1 MTRLSCLLIVLLAAA
16 TLGTGVAR
24 ATPADVAFDGTTAS
38 LTEADPG
45 GWTAKVGVTN
55 LTGAPIDGVTVV
67 APGCSATAAPD
78 KLPAAQHTDVT
89 VTLPADC
96 KAADPKGGYSFTV
109 TTGGQSA
116 KVTAKE
122 KDASDVDWAPFTAFL
137 VALIAGV
144 VLMIGVAVVYA
155 ASKKHSRPKL
165 LDTINGL
172 DKSWTLKDSWASN
185 LTAASGLIVAF
196 LGTSD
201 PLKAVL
207 GDNADA
213 TVGAATVAG
222 AIALALTG
230 AAGVIVLTVQKP
242 GGSDVTVLGLLGGC
256 AVAFGAAGG
265 QIWTL
270 TLVLGE
276 VDLGVGDE
284 ILWVAAIAASLL
296 LAFYA
301 VMSVYDLLVT
311 GLDTAKAPLTKT
323 VDPEVYAAAIE
334 VAAAR
339 GGTLNHDVV
348 EGVLQ
353 QLKVQDDDEPSEKR
367 SLRHRSALL

>member
-1 MTRLSCLLIVLLAAA
+1 MARLFCLMIALVALMA
-16 TLGTGVAR
+16 LGAGVAN

-38 LTEADPG
+38 LTEVDAG

-55 LTGAPIDGVTVV
+55 LTGAQLDGVTV
-67 APGCSATAAPD
+67 AATGCSPTADPVT
-78 KLPAAQHTDVT
+78 LPAARHTDLT

-96 KAADPKGGYSFTV
+96 KAADPEGGFPFTV
-109 TTGGQSA
+109 TAGGQSV

-122 KDASDVDWAPFTAFL
+122 KDASDVDWEPFIAFL
-137 VALIAGV
+137 VALVAGV
-144 VLMIGVAVVYA
+144 VLMLGVAVAYTLR
-155 ASKKHSRPKL
+155 KDRSRPKL
-165 LDTINGL
+165 LDAINGL

-185 LTAASGLIVAF
+185 LTAAGGLIVAL
-196 LGTSD
+196 LGTSE

-222 AIALALTG
+222 AAALALTG

-242 GGSDVTVLGLLGGC
+242 GRSDVTVLGLLGGC

-270 TLVLGE
+270 TLVLDA
-276 VDLGVGDE
+276 VDLGVGNV
-284 ILWVAAIAASLL
+284 ILWVAAIGASLL
-296 LAFYA
+296 LTFYA
-301 VMSVYDLLVT
+301 AVSVYGLLFA
-311 GLDTAKAPLTKT
+311 GLDATEEPLTKT
-323 VDPEVYAAAIE
+323 VDPAVYAPAIE

-339 GGTLNHDVV
+339 PGKELDHEAV
-348 EGVLQ
+348 EEILKK
-353 QLKVQDDDEPSEKR
+353 LKVTDQPPEKR